1 MNLININKKDLMAN
15 DINIIF
21 KTKELIHNLREIKN
35 NFNIIFNDFRKK
47 VQSKI
52 EKNKGKLKEICDT
65 YKLQK
70 NDLMTIQIYVPEE
83 KRALFKNIEKFE
95 KYNYKINIMNVE
107 EMIQICERI
116 IEENKNDVIWF
127 VDNDEKLYD
136 KLFEKV
142 NLKEGNIYY
151 RDPTTLGRF
160 LKLISKKL
168 SNDFIKKK
176 CYSLLNI
183 KKNNFNN
190 DKILNISELL
200 TIIKEDLGIIIE
212 KAQINEILDITLN
225 QKDIKEYYMNI
236 KDNIISLNK
245 YIDINNLEEK
255 VINIEYI
262 YRKKISLLIEN
273 IKALLLYDYIFYT
286 LIPDKI

>member
-1 MNLININKKDLMAN
+1 M
-15 DINIIF
+15 
-21 KTKELIHNLREIKN
+21 
-35 NFNIIFNDFRKK
+35 
-47 VQSKI
+47 
-52 EKNKGKLKEICDT
+52 
-65 YKLQK
+65 
-70 NDLMTIQIYVPEE
+70 
-83 KRALFKNIEKFE
+83 
-95 KYNYKINIMNVE
+95 
-107 EMIQICERI
+107 
-116 IEENKNDVIWF
+116 
-127 VDNDEKLYD
+127 
-136 KLFEKV
+136 
-142 NLKEGNIYY
+142 
-151 RDPTTLGRF
+151 
-160 LKLISKKL
+160 
-168 SNDFIKKK
+168 
-176 CYSLLNI
+176 
-183 KKNNFNN
+183 NNFNN

-225 QKDIKEYYMNI
+225 KKDIKEYYMNI